1 MNKFLKSDVSK
12 LRGRQA
18 ERKEEKE
25 KKISLKLWKYKV
37 PLGLNFLHLLPIC
50 AKMGLRLPRRHASA
64 PADTRESLACGLD
77 RGA

>member
-1 MNKFLKSDVSK
+1 MNKFFLSDVIK

-25 KKISLKLWKYKV
+25 KRISLKVCKYKV

-50 AKMGLRLPRRHASA
+50 SKMGLRPPRQHASA